1 MKASTKAI
9 RFPETLA
16 IPGGPKAGEQIKLST
31 LQHILTDQRMWYYNT
46 ADGSAL
52 MALPDKPFPA
62 MLMAERE
69 RNELLAGAVLL
80 RALAF

>member
-1 MKASTKAI
+1 MKDSTSAI
-9 RFPETLA
+9 RFLETLA
-16 IPGGPKAGEQIKLST
+16 IPGGPKAGKLIKLST
-31 LQHILTDQRMWYYNT
+31 LQDNLTDQRMWYYST
-46 ADGSAL
+46 ANGSTL
-52 MALPDKPFPA
+52 MARPENSFSV